1 MTPADDDAVVAQV
14 ETRLGSLYR
23 LVQEGAATPDE
34 RAEHDRLM
42 RLLALRTEV

>member
-14 ETRLGSLYR
+14 ENRLGTLYR
-23 LVQEGAATPDE
+23 LVQSDEATPDE
-34 RAEHDRLM
+34 RAEYDQLM